1 MMNCL
6 TPNYY
11 TIKLG
16 KYKFQYTIKRK
27 NRLPSNCDVPEDASM
42 VLQNLSE
49 VLIIAYPLI
58 LIVLFLIARFIAGR
72 SIKPI
77 SSIIETSNII
87 TKII

>member
-27 NRLPSNCDVPEDASM
+27 IGYLVIAMSLEDASM

-58 LIVLFLIARFIAGR
+58 LIVLF
-72 SIKPI
+72 
-77 SSIIETSNII
+77 
-87 TKII
+87 